1 MSKQWM
7 SSSNTTN
14 KSEED
19 FNDQYDEEQLSI
31 VKERIAELN
40 KKETQKQ
47 NSGDGPTEQDRR

>member
-1 MSKQWM
+1 M

-31 VKERIAELN
+31 VKVSIAELN
-40 KKETQKQ
+40 KKETQK
-47 NSGDGPTEQDRR
+47 